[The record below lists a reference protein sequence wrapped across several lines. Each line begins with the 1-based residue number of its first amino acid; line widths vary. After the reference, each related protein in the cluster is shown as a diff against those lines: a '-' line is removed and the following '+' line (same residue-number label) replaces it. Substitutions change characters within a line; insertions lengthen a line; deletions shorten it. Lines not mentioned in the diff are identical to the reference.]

1 LSCRQTTE
9 RETVVGRDATAESGV
24 TPGTAA
30 SRGEDTVGITADF
43 TNHGAEPSAEA
54 LPVPTGA
61 VSAV

>member
-1 LSCRQTTE
+1 
-9 RETVVGRDATAESGV
+9 VVGRDATAESGV